1 MKEPQPGTCFA
12 FPTPELAKYSSCP
25 PRVIPESVT
34 APAGLLEG
42 QGWGQERIHN
52 PGSPGDGE
60 GEPRG
65 VGPPSPHLLSP
76 ASWAPLETERLSHAD
91 GGHSLPISAA
101 RLPSACRPPSPQPC
115 SPPHPLS
122 PPCTPPGQER
132 AGSLETCP
140 PEGEHGCFSLN
151 LSLPESRFQNATE
164 QPESPKFDTE
174 LHHPSRV
181 IYLISLS
188 HESVSC
194 SVVSNSMRPHGARQA
209 PLSMDFPSRNTGVGC
224 QALLQGVF
232 PTQGS
237 NLISCTAGRLFTI

>member
-1 MKEPQPGTCFA
+1 MP
-12 FPTPELAKYSSCP
+12 SIHHCP
-25 PRVIPESVT
+25 PRVIPEGVT

-65 VGPPSPHLLSP
+65 GGRPHPISSALLP
-76 ASWAPLETERLSHAD
+76 GAPLETERLSHAD
-91 GGHSLPISAA
+91 GGRSLPMSAA
-101 RLPSACRPPSPQPC
+101 RLPSVPPPISSALLPSASPQPALLTSAAGESGELADAPPRGRTRAASVST
-115 SPPHPLS
+115 SP
-122 PPCTPPGQER
+122 
-132 AGSLETCP
+132 
-140 PEGEHGCFSLN
+140 
-151 LSLPESRFQNATE
+151 SRKADSRTQWE
-164 QPESPKFDTE
+164 QPESPKFDTK

-194 SVVSNSMRPHGARQA
+194 SVVSDSMRPHGARQA

-232 PTQGS
+232 PTQES
-237 NLISCTAGRLFTI
+237 NPISCTAGRLFTI